1 MDTRTTGRKR
11 PENGRKVWIDG
22 LKGFAALTVVLGH
35 VVSGYL
41 EAGQFEAQK
50 GFLTAVF
57 NGIYAFHM
65 PLFFVISGFVFSLAY
80 LDGEGTPKKDR
91 IRIQLGNV
99 AAVYVGW
106 SLLLGGLKIL
116 FTRNVSNVV
125 LPSDLLWIPL
135 KAIGLYW
142 YLYVLFLCYLMAA
155 FLVGKHTIRRCYV
168 ACAAALVACLCKNLL
183 SPFLPG
189 YTVFLLLDYGFF
201 FLLGVLLQ
209 RDPRAL
215 AGIGKPVGFLSFGVA
230 GIGMAVFFLAGED
243 GARNWGSIDF
253 WGAIMALSLS
263 LSVLGLARWCDGKG
277 VAGALAPIGRY
288 SLEIFLLQTFV
299 IAANRTFLPMVG
311 ITDFAVSLC
320 TSFVTAV
327 AVPILL
333 SILTKKLRVHDLLF
347 CPATWLARRKGRVT
361 SSGV

>member
-1 MDTRTTGRKR
+1 MHTRTTGRKR
-11 PENGRKVWIDG
+11 PGNGREAWIDG

-99 AAVYVGW
+99 AAVYIGW

-155 FLVGKHTIRRCYV
+155 FLVGKHTTRRCYV

-201 FLLGVLLQ
+201 FFLGVLLQ

-215 AGIGKPVGFLSFGVA
+215 AGIGKPVGFLLSGAA
-230 GIGMAVFFLAGED
+230 GIGMAVFFLS
-243 GARNWGSIDF
+243 GADEVRNWGSIDC
-253 WGAIMALSLS
+253 WGVIMASALSI
-263 LSVLGLARWCDGKG
+263 SVLGLARWCDGKRITRM
-277 VAGALAPIGRY
+277 LAPIGRY
-288 SLEIFLLQTFV
+288 SLEIYLIQTFV
-299 IAANRTFLPMVG
+299 IAANRTILPRIG
-311 ITDFAVSLC
+311 ITDFLVSLC
-320 TSFVTAV
+320 VSFVTAV
-327 AVPILL
+327 SIPILL
-333 SILTKKLRVHDLLF
+333 SFMTKKLHLYGLFF
-347 CPATWLARRKGRVT
+347 CPVTWLANRKGKARDPKT
-361 SSGV
+361 